1 MQLSQH
7 IGKAAWSIAGKAL
20 FVVIIAAFILA
31 QKVLGERHYG
41 VYAFAQAL
49 VTTLYMLTDSF
60 SLQPMVNYG
69 MEEERRAQAFTVSAI
84 CHVLLIG
91 TTTTILWLLRAQL
104 ASALNEPL
112 LVPVLDWLPLTSLGF
127 LLRHYFLKVAQLHID
142 PRGTF
147 LIDAAWIGTTMALV
161 LMHRQNG
168 TLVHAEQM
176 MTISA
181 IATGAS
187 SLTGLLLYG
196 RRVKFTTRIDKRE
209 AIQMIRFGFAQSG
222 SAVTLALQTQGD
234 IMILKTF
241 VGSALVGNYDAAKKI
256 FRGFEALRDA
266 GALLTSPTAARLAVQ
281 RRFAELA
288 VMTEK
293 TIAFMLLLIIPA
305 VLVIWLA
312 PIDQLFAWIYRGKY
326 SEAADIFRYLSLGAL
341 AIPFSMN
348 TFILS
353 GMGQART
360 QFRVTI
366 TAAIISTG
374 VSLLLVP
381 ALGTTGA
388 ALGMVVSYVALG
400 FGATRAVTQRL
411 DVSLPRALGRW
422 RDAGNFA
429 RRAAGSAQNRI
440 RGRSEKR
447 D

>member
-1 MQLSQH
+1 MQLSHH
-7 IGKAAWSIAGKAL
+7 IGKAAWSIAGKTL

-31 QKVLGERHYG
+31 QKVIGERHYG

-49 VTTLYMLTDSF
+49 VTALYMLTDSF
-60 SLQPMVNYG
+60 SLQPMVNFG
-69 MEEERRAQAFTVSAI
+69 MEESKRAQAFTISAV
-84 CHVLLIG
+84 CHVALIG
-91 TTTTILWLLRAQL
+91 VVTTVVWLLRSQL
-104 ASALNEPL
+104 AAALNEPL
-112 LVPVLDWLPLTSLGF
+112 LVPVLDWLPLASLGF
-127 LLRHYFLKVAQLHID
+127 LLRHYFLKVAQLYID

-147 LIDAAWIGTTMALV
+147 MIDLGWIGTTMLLV
-161 LMHRQNG
+161 LLYWRNG
-168 TLVHAEQM
+168 SLVHAEQM

-181 IATGAS
+181 IATGVS
-187 SLTGLLLYG
+187 SLVGLLLYG
-196 RRVKFTTRIDKRE
+196 GRVRFTTQIDKVE
-209 AIQMIRFGFAQSG
+209 AVRMIRFGLAQSG

-234 IMILKTF
+234 IMILKAF

-266 GALLTSPTAARLAVQ
+266 GALLTSPSAARLAVQ

-293 TIAFMLLLIIPA
+293 TIAFMLLLIVPA

-312 PIDQLFAWIYRGKY
+312 PIQEVFGWIYRDKY
-326 SEAADIFRYLSLGAL
+326 REAPEIFRYLSLGAL

-353 GMGQART
+353 GMGRVRD

-374 VSLLLVP
+374 VSLSLVP
-381 ALGTTGA
+381 TIGVTGA
-388 ALGMVVSYVALG
+388 AIGMAVSYVVLG
-400 FGATRAVTQRL
+400 IGATRAVTRRL
-411 DVSLPRALGRW
+411 DISLPRALGRW

-429 RRAAGSAQNRI
+429 LRAVHAARNRV
-440 RGRSEKR
+440 RGGQRSEE
-447 D
+447 